1 MKKIVA
7 IMMAMLM
14 VMSVTVVLASGVA
27 TTKEKQSEKV
37 PVIIMFKDKTDK
49 DLIKQHGGE
58 IKSVYQIKPAV
69 AASLPQKAIYALKK
83 NPKIAFIVPDL
94 EIFTMAETLDWGVDR
109 IDADIVH
116 EYNRGTGVKVAIM
129 DTGID
134 YDHLDLAA
142 NYKDGKVETMMIQ
155 WINRD
160 TAHTVRALLLR

>member
-7 IMMAMLM
+7 ILMAMLM
-14 VMSVTVVLASGVA
+14 VISVTVVLAGGVA

-37 PVIIMFKDKTDK
+37 PVILMFKDKTDK

-58 IKSVYQIKPAV
+58 LKCVYQIKPAV
-69 AASLPQKAIYALKK
+69 AVSLPQKAIDALEK
-83 NPKIAFIVPDL
+83 NPEIAFIVPDL

-116 EYNRGTGVKVAIM
+116 GYNIWGTGVKVAIM

-134 YDHLDLAA
+134 YDHPDLAA
-142 NYKDGKVETMMIQ
+142 NYKGGYDFGGE
-155 WINRD
+155 
-160 TAHTVRALLLR
+160 

>member
-58 IKSVYQIKPAV
+58 IKCVYQIKPAV
-69 AASLPQKAIYALKK
+69 AVSLPQKAIDALKK

-116 EYNRGTGVKVAIM
+116 GYNIWGTGVKVAIM

-134 YDHLDLAA
+134 YDHPDLAA
-142 NYKDGKVETMMIQ
+142 NYKGGYDFGGE
-155 WINRD
+155 
-160 TAHTVRALLLR
+160 